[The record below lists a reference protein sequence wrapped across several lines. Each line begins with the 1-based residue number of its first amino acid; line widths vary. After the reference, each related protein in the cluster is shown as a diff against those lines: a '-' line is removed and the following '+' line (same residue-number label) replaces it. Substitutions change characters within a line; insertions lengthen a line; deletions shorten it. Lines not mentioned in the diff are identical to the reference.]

1 MVQTWSRWQ
10 AASTPGRARF
20 RPPVAVSG
28 RAAQSGY
35 ALGQGLVEPQAAR
48 VIDNLVGAFLD
59 RDRLEQVVVDK
70 HDQQFALGERG
81 IEVDQR
87 GAGDRKSVGAGK
99 SGSVRV
105 EPGGRR

>member
-1 MVQTWSRWQ
+1 MWRIRRRERASKAAGTSGLRLCFARVRVLAKDNMVQTWSRGQ

-59 RDRLEQVVVDK
+59 RE
-70 HDQQFALGERG
+70 
-81 IEVDQR
+81 
-87 GAGDRKSVGAGK
+87 DRKSV
-99 SGSVRV
+99 V
-105 EPGGRR
+105 